1 MTPTKPWG
9 NQRGGRILKTTAR
22 HFKRMLK
29 VGVIAATLVTCVAFA
44 APLGLPPLPVPADNP
59 ITPDKVKL
67 GDKLFHDKRFSST
80 GEVSCATCHDKDKGF
95 TDGLPVSEGINKLRG
110 TRNAPTVINAAYLH
124 TQFWDGREPTLEA
137 QSAGP
142 PVNPVEMALPS
153 YEPILKIVRTDPE
166 YVDLFKKAFGKT
178 GDRVTMKEVE
188 QAIATFERT
197 LVAGNSPFD
206 RYYFGGDKTAMSPAA
221 IRGLDVFVNKGRCVS
236 CHVIEQ
242 TQALFTDNR
251 FHMIGVAAHQMP
263 KDLDELAAAVEDVK
277 KKGTDIAVLSNE
289 KTSSLGRY
297 AVTRDLTDIG
307 AFKTSTL
314 RNIELTAPY
323 LHDGSLKTLEEV
335 VKFYN
340 NGGRVNETDPVPEL
354 LSGGIR
360 PLNLTAAEEADL
372 VEFLKALT
380 SPEFARKK

>member
-1 MTPTKPWG
+1 M
-9 NQRGGRILKTTAR
+9 NQTASY
-22 HFKRMLK
+22 FKGMLR
-29 VGVIAATLVTCVAFA
+29 VGVVAASLVACVAFA
-44 APLGLPPLPVPADNP
+44 APLGLPPVPVPADNP

-67 GDKLFHDKRFSST
+67 GDKLFHDTRFSST
-80 GEVSCATCHDKDKGF
+80 GEVSCATCHEKAKGF

-124 TQFWDGREPTLEA
+124 TQFWDGREPSLEA

-142 PVNPVEMALPS
+142 FVNPVEMALPNH
-153 YEPILKIVRTDPE
+153 EPILKIVRTDPE
-166 YVDLFKKAFGKT
+166 YMDLFQKVFAKT
-178 GDRVTMKEVE
+178 GNRITMKEVE
-188 QAIATFERT
+188 QAIASFERT
-197 LVAGNSPFD
+197 LIAGNSPFD
-206 RYYFGGDKTAMSPAA
+206 RYFYGGDKKAMSPAA
-221 IRGLDVFVNKGRCVS
+221 IRGLDVFINQGRCVS

-251 FHMIGVAAHQMP
+251 FHMIGSGAKQMP
-263 KDLDELAAAVEDVK
+263 KNLDDLAAAVEDVK
-277 KKGTDIAVLSNE
+277 KRGTDIAVLSNE

-307 AFKTSTL
+307 AFKTPTL
-314 RNIELTAPY
+314 RNIALTAPY

-335 VKFYN
+335 IQFYN
-340 NGGRVNETDPVPEL
+340 NGGREKETDPVPEL

-360 PLNLTAAEEADL
+360 PLNLSKEQEADL

-380 SPEFARKK
+380 SAEFAQK

>member
-1 MTPTKPWG
+1 MMRAKPRR
-9 NQRGGRILKTTAR
+9 NQRGGKIVKTTTR
-22 HFKRMLK
+22 HFKKMLMG
-29 VGVIAATLVTCVAFA
+29 GVIAATLVTYVAFA
-44 APLGLPPLPVPADNP
+44 GPLGLPPLPVPANNP
-59 ITPDKVKL
+59 ITPEKVKL
-67 GDKLFHDKRFSST
+67 GDKLFHDKRFSNT
-80 GEVSCATCHDKDKGF
+80 GEVSCATCHDREKGF
-95 TDGLPVSEGINKLRG
+95 ADGLPVSEGINKLKG

-142 PVNPVEMALPS
+142 FINPVEMALPNH
-153 YEPILKIVRTDPE
+153 EPILKIVRTDPE
-166 YVDLFKKAFGKT
+166 YVDLFKKAFAKT
-178 GDRVTMKEVE
+178 GNQITMKEVE
-188 QAIATFERT
+188 QAIASFERT
-197 LVAGNSPFD
+197 LIAGNSPFD
-206 RYYFGGDKTAMSPAA
+206 RYFYGGDKNAMSPAA
-221 IRGLDVFVNKGRCVS
+221 IRGLDVFINQGRCVS

-251 FHMIGVAAHQMP
+251 FHMIGASAQQMP

-289 KTSSLGRY
+289 KTSSLGRF

-314 RNIELTAPY
+314 RNIALTAPY

-335 VKFYN
+335 VQFYN
-340 NGGRVNETDPVPEL
+340 NGGRVKETDPVPEL

-360 PLNLTAAEEADL
+360 PLNLSKQQETDL

-380 SPEFARKK
+380 SPEFVKK